1 VYWLQYVFVFKQ
13 DTVSV
18 SGDTLTINI
27 MAIIVNISA
36 VPNICFVFILVPNSG
51 LSSLIH
57 VWLNSAP
64 RHTKIVESCLVL
76 AGLLLQI
83 MVFVIFV
90 FSQIVGTTVYIW
102 PNSANTVH
110 P

>member
-1 VYWLQYVFVFKQ
+1 MVTVCFCFKQ
-13 DTVSV
+13 GTVSV

-27 MAIIVNISA
+27 MAIIINISA
-36 VPNICFVFILVPNSG
+36 VPNICFVFILVSNNR
-51 LSSLIH
+51 LSSLIR

-64 RHTKIVESCLVL
+64 RHTKIESCLVL